1 MERGAHAIGMVAV
14 VSMPSDGWKTM
25 GEKENG
31 QFTAREI
38 FTQAHSL
45 REILRRAEFRQR
57 NLAPLLPL
65 SRYTEIVFTGCGSS
79 YHISLCAA
87 RAWQILTRRRA
98 LALPSS
104 ELLHFH
110 ESYLGRESAPLVFAI
125 SRSGG
130 TDETLL
136 VVDRLRSYCRAT
148 AIAVA
153 AQEGTSLARIADAE
167 LAFSECHEQ
176 SIVTTQAFTGI
187 LYGLLLLGDSLGG
200 SYHAG
205 ELRRIPDLVK
215 SSLMTHE
222 SLVRPV
228 AEADRYT
235 RFVFLG
241 SGPLYGLAAEAAL
254 KMTEMALT
262 PAHFYHTLEF
272 RHGPKLIVSPG
283 TLVVILVSPP
293 ERAYL
298 PLLMEEITDLGGEV
312 VLIADGELES
322 SGFRISFAAGADDIF
337 LPVLFAPVIQQLAF
351 WRALARGY
359 DPDHPPAL
367 VRTVKLTR

>member
-1 MERGAHAIGMVAV
+1 
-14 VSMPSDGWKTM
+14 M

-38 FTQAHSL
+38 FTQAESL
-45 REILRRAEFRQR
+45 GEIWRRAESRQR
-57 NLAPLLPL
+57 DLASLLRL

-87 RAWQILTRRRA
+87 RAWQMLTGRQT

-104 ELLHFH
+104 ELLHFP
-110 ESYLGRESAPLVFAI
+110 ESYLGRTAVPLVFAI

-136 VVDRLRSYCRAT
+136 VVERLQSYCRAT
-148 AIAVA
+148 AIAVTA
-153 AQEGTSLARIADAE
+153 HQGTPLAQITDAE
-167 LAFSECHEQ
+167 LAFSECHER
-176 SIVTTQAFTGI
+176 SIVTTQAFTGM

-205 ELRRIPDLVK
+205 ELRRIPELVK

-222 SLVRPV
+222 SLVRPL
-228 AEADRYT
+228 AEADRFA

-254 KMTEMALT
+254 KMTEMALA

-272 RHGPKLIVSPG
+272 RHGPKLVVSPE
-283 TLVVILVSPP
+283 TLVVILVSLP

-298 PLLMEEITDLGGEV
+298 PLLIEEITALEGEA
-312 VLIADGELES
+312 VLIAAGETES
-322 SGFRISFAAGADDIF
+322 SACQISYAAEVDDLF
-337 LPVLFAPVIQQLAF
+337 LPVLFAPIVQQLAF

-359 DPDHPPAL
+359 DPDQPPAL
-367 VRTVKLTR
+367 VRTVKLSRQQRPERCEN

>member
-1 MERGAHAIGMVAV
+1 ME
-14 VSMPSDGWKTM
+14 
-25 GEKENG
+25 EKENG

-38 FTQAHSL
+38 FTQADSL
-45 REILRRAEFRQR
+45 REILRRAESRQR
-57 NLAPLLPL
+57 DLASVLPL
-65 SRYTEIVFTGCGSS
+65 SRYAEIVFTGCGSS

-87 RAWQILTRRRA
+87 RAWQQLTGRRT

-104 ELLHFH
+104 ELLHFP

-136 VVDRLRSYCRAT
+136 VVERLRSYCRT
-148 AIAVA
+148 TVIAVV
-153 AQEGTSLARIADAE
+153 AQEGTPLGRSADAE
-167 LAFSECHEQ
+167 LAFVECHER
-176 SIVTTQAFTGI
+176 SIVTTQAFTGM

-200 SYHAG
+200 LYHAS

-215 SSLMTHE
+215 SSLTAHE
-222 SLVRPV
+222 SLVRPMG
-228 AEADRYT
+228 EANRFR

-272 RHGPKLIVSPG
+272 RHGPKLIVSPE
-283 TLVVILVSPP
+283 TLAVILVSRP

-298 PLLMEEITDLGGEV
+298 PLLMEEIADLGGEV
-312 VLIADGELES
+312 LLIADGEVES
-322 SGFRISFAAGADDIF
+322 SGSRISFAAEMMDDIF
-337 LPVLFAPVIQQLAF
+337 LPVLFAPVVQQLAF
-351 WRALARGY
+351 WRAMARGH
-359 DPDHPPAL
+359 DPDRPPTL
-367 VRTVKLTR
+367 VRTVKLSRQTAPERSAD

>member
-1 MERGAHAIGMVAV
+1 
-14 VSMPSDGWKTM
+14 M
-25 GEKENG
+25 GEKGNG

-38 FTQAHSL
+38 FAQAESL
-45 REILRRAEFRQR
+45 REILRRGASRQR
-57 NLAPLLPL
+57 DLASLLPL
-65 SRYTEIVFTGCGSS
+65 SRYTEIVFAGCGSS

-87 RAWQILTRRRA
+87 RAWQLLTGRRT

-104 ELLHFH
+104 ELLHFP

-136 VVDRLRSYCRAT
+136 VVERLRSYCRAT
-148 AIAVA
+148 AVAVV

-167 LAFSECHEQ
+167 LAFVECHER
-176 SIVTTQAFTGI
+176 SIVTTQAFTGM
-187 LYGLLLLGDSLGG
+187 LYGLLVLGDSLGG
-200 SYHAG
+200 AYYAG
-205 ELRRIPDLVK
+205 ELGRIPDLVK
-215 SSLMTHE
+215 FSLTTHE
-222 SLVRPV
+222 SLVRPM
-228 AEADRYT
+228 AEADRFR

-241 SGPLYGLAAEAAL
+241 SGALYGLAAEAAL

-272 RHGPKLIVSPG
+272 RHGPKLIVSPE

-298 PLLMEEITDLGGEV
+298 PLLVEEITDLGGEV
-312 VLIADGELES
+312 VLIADGEDES
-322 SGFRISFAAGADDIF
+322 SGFRISFAAETEDIF

-351 WRALARGY
+351 WRALARGH
-359 DPDHPPAL
+359 DPDRPPAL
-367 VRTVKLTR
+367 VRTVKLTRQQRLEGSAD